1 MSAPKHLWSGDWQ
14 TESAAARERARRRP
28 ETPPSEPPQPPP
40 GPPEPSL
47 WERLVAAMRAAR
59 ARVAGALAGLR
70 TPGAPSRT
78 LVVVLAALVLIAG
91 AAYGL
96 SRALTSGSPANASA
110 NRNIPYLGVQMESVP
125 VNRVLVAGVVPGSPA
140 SQAGIG
146 PGDVIVAIDNH
157 PVSQPGD
164 VTSDL
169 SSLHPGDTV
178 QIELDRGGTP
188 LNTRATLTHE
198 PGP

>member
-1 MSAPKHLWSGDWQ
+1 
-14 TESAAARERARRRP
+14 
-28 ETPPSEPPQPPP
+28 
-40 GPPEPSL
+40 
-47 WERLVAAMRAAR
+47 MRAAR
-59 ARVAGALAGLR
+59 GRAAAALAAFRL
-70 TPGAPSRT
+70 PGAPSRT
-78 LVVVLAALVLIAG
+78 LVVVFAALVLIAG

-96 SRALTSGSPANASA
+96 SRALTSGGSDGASV

-146 PGDVIVAIDNH
+146 PGDVIVAVDNH

-169 SSLHPGDTV
+169 SSLHPGDSV
-178 QIELDRGGTP
+178 QIELDRGGIT
-188 LNTRATLTHE
+188 LNTRAKLTHE

>member
-14 TESAAARERARRRP
+14 AESAAARHRARPRP
-28 ETPPSEPPQPPP
+28 EEPQPEPPQP
-40 GPPEPSL
+40 PPEPSL
-47 WERLVAAMRAAR
+47 WERGVAAMRALRAR
-59 ARVAGALAGLR
+59 AAAAIAVFRM
-70 TPGAPSRT
+70 PGAPSRT
-78 LVVVLAALVLIAG
+78 LVVVLAALVVIAG

-96 SRALTSGSPANASA
+96 SRALTSGDSQRASV

-164 VTSDL
+164 VTGDL
-169 SSLHPGDTV
+169 SSLHPGDSV
-178 QIELDRGGTP
+178 QIEIDRGGIP